1 MQIKGKGE
9 SPRHKTVKT
18 RERGASAKLMSDVN
32 EKNAVSKDGTKE
44 NNRLMDLIKAVS
56 AVGFRVVNI
65 KTNGTD
71 FELMVR

>member
-1 MQIKGKGE
+1 MLTKK
-9 SPRHKTVKT
+9 
-18 RERGASAKLMSDVN
+18 D
-32 EKNAVSKDGTKE
+32 AVSKDGTKE

>member
-1 MQIKGKGE
+1 
-9 SPRHKTVKT
+9 
-18 RERGASAKLMSDVN
+18 MSDVN
-32 EKNAVSKDGTKE
+32 EKDTISKDGTKE

>member
-1 MQIKGKGE
+1 
-9 SPRHKTVKT
+9 
-18 RERGASAKLMSDVN
+18 MSDVN
-32 EKNAVSKDGTKE
+32 EKDAVSKDGTKE

>member
-1 MQIKGKGE
+1 MW
-9 SPRHKTVKT
+9 
-18 RERGASAKLMSDVN
+18 RGASAKLMSDVN
-32 EKNAVSKDGTKE
+32 EKDAISKDGTKE